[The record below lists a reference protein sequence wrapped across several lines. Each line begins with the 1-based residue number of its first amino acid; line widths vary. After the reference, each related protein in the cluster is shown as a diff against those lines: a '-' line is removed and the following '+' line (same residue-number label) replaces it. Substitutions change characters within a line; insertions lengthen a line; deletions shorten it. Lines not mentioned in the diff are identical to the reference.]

1 MIYLYWASES
11 EWIWVR
17 IKHSRIFQDN
27 EYCSRGRAFQL
38 QIDRSQIEKY
48 MVQDPTRPKPPS
60 RRAAGRTEEQKFQDI
75 YKEVKK
81 AKWSIGRLLF
91 ELLRERNTYD
101 PSLDRAVQS
110 FLSGENEYT
119 AMHLV
124 HLMYRH
130 KYSRPNTM
138 HDERNKY
145 FTTEAI
151 PDEIKYFEPALS
163 SFALQLILAQS
174 LEEAK
179 YLCSPEAGLRYR
191 VTQKKSTTDWR
202 AVWVH
207 GTENNTTD
215 VPTGKVST
223 RVCSYLNP
231 HALPSRHHRH
241 SRVRVKRHYRAF
253 GRSGHPVS
261 YSLFYRF
268 AGC

>member
-1 MIYLYWASES
+1 MSGE
-11 EWIWVR
+11 
-17 IKHSRIFQDN
+17 N
-27 EYCSRGRAFQL
+27 EHCSRGRDFQL
-38 QIDRSQIEKY
+38 RIDCSQIEKY
-48 MVQDPTRPKPPS
+48 LVQDPTKPKPS

-91 ELLRERNTYD
+91 ELLRERDSYD
-101 PSLDRAVQS
+101 PSLDRSVQS

-130 KYSRPNTM
+130 KYSRPNTT

-191 VTQKKSTTDWR
+191 VTQKKPTTDWK
-202 AVWVH
+202 AVWEA
-207 GTENNTTD
+207 GTGNNTTD
-215 VPTGKVST
+215 IPTGEVPTM
-223 RVCSYLNP
+223 VCLYLQ
-231 HALPSRHHRH
+231 LPILTLCTSRYHRH
-241 SRVRVKRHYRAF
+241 SRVERHCGAF
-253 GRSGHPVS
+253 GWSAHPVS
-261 YSLFYRF
+261 Y
-268 AGC
+268 